1 MVAALV
7 RQNVALQLQHL
18 RTHPIVAAALARG
31 VSRCMAGCSTSAR
44 VALTRWVR
52 RPGCWCR

>member
-31 VSRCMAGCSTSAR
+31 VSRCMAGCSISAR
-44 VALTRWVR
+44 VAL
-52 RPGCWCR
+52 